1 MDEGPITTGDSSAR
15 HNGEHTASAR
25 CITDLLIAAKE
36 SSVEKQIGPY
46 KIVRL
51 IGSGGM
57 GSVYEAMNSQI
68 ERRAAIKVL
77 SKEFQQDAEF
87 VQRFFNEA
95 RAVNIINHPSVVTVY
110 DFGNGEDGSPYI
122 VMEYLEGETLRQR
135 MNKSGRTDPQRAMK
149 IIQQVAS
156 GLAAA
161 HAKKIVHRDLKPG
174 NILLVPDSESAEGER
189 PKILDFGIAKLA
201 ADPSAKALT
210 RMGVSMGTPAYMSPE
225 LCKDARDV
233 TDRSDVYALG
243 LILYEMLAGEHPF
256 ANALKAD
263 SAMMAS
269 HIGQP
274 PPSLDSKVPG
284 LGPDLV
290 GLVNR
295 MLAKQPDARPS
306 AAEVAATLGRL
317 GGSVTGLIPVIDGG
331 ALNLPPDPS
340 RALPTAEAGSDV
352 GLSAVLKPLQENR
365 GLVIGAGVMLLL
377 GVLGIGVILRMILAG
392 PPQVPQ
398 PVHWTIQSEPPGAD
412 VLDATGQ
419 TLGKTPFVHQHTRG
433 TTVEIL
439 SVRKEGFSEARI
451 PCDSSRDLTQLVT
464 LVAQAKPADKKAE
477 PEDGSTAAD
486 SSTQS
491 SKSKSRRHKKD
502 SNSKND
508 RKSRSHR

>member
-1 MDEGPITTGDSSAR
+1 MDR
-15 HNGEHTASAR
+15 
-25 CITDLLIAAKE
+25 
-36 SSVEKQIGPY
+36 QIGPY

-77 SKEFQQDAEF
+77 SKDFQQDAEF

-110 DFGNGEDGSPYI
+110 DFGSAEDGSPYI

-149 IIQQVAS
+149 TIRQVAS

-174 NILLVPDSESAEGER
+174 NILIVPDSESPDGER
-189 PKILDFGIAKLA
+189 PKILDFGIAKLS

-269 HIGQP
+269 HIGLP
-274 PPSLDSKVPG
+274 PPPLESKVPG
-284 LGPDLV
+284 LGADIV
-290 GLVNR
+290 GLVHR

-317 GGSVTGLIPVIDGG
+317 GGSATGLMPVIDGS
-331 ALNLPPDPS
+331 ALHLPPDPS
-340 RALPTAEAGSDV
+340 RALSAVEAGSDV

-377 GVLGIGVILRMILAG
+377 GVIGIGVILRMILAG

-398 PVHWTIQSEPPGAD
+398 PVRWSIQSDPPGAD

-419 TLGKTPFVHQHTRG
+419 TLGKTPFVHQHARG
-433 TTVEIL
+433 TAVEIL
-439 SVRKEGFSEARI
+439 SVRKEGFGEARI
-451 PCDSSRDLTQLVT
+451 PCDSSKDLTQLVT
-464 LVAQAKPADKKAE
+464 LVAQARPADKKTE
-477 PEDGSTAAD
+477 TDGRNGEND
-486 SSTQS
+486 SSTDSNQ
-491 SKSKSRRHKKD
+491 SKSRRHKKD
-502 SNSKND
+502 STSKKE
-508 RKSRSHR
+508 RKSRSHK